1 MARPGGSA
9 GHGAAL
15 VVMVV
20 VVVIVVVVGGGG
32 CGGGGG
38 GGCGVWFITKCKST
52 CGNYDSD
59 LQLSSHLCSQ
69 QLVNIP
75 RVLIVHV

>member
-1 MARPGGSA
+1 MDVVSA
-9 GHGAAL
+9 VL

-20 VVVIVVVVGGGG
+20 VVVVVVVLVVVVMVMAW
-32 CGGGGG
+32 
-38 GGCGVWFITKCKST
+38 GVTMYKST